1 MKLTIKGGLICVC
14 SYFVASIFA
23 QTTKEDMMMH
33 IDQTASN
40 YRAYSTD
47 FKHQTE
53 PPKGYKP
60 FYVSH
65 YGRHGSRY
73 HYSAIDFK
81 NMLEILEKADSA
93 NALTDLGISVKNRFA
108 AIYQDGK
115 LKAGDL
121 TQKGVEQH
129 KGIARRMVKNCP
141 MVFGG
146 KAKISAKSST
156 SVRCV
161 LSMDAFCQELKS
173 INPELQITNEASKR
187 LMSYICYE
195 DKEDQNKRMNDTL
208 WTRPFGDLH
217 YKLIHPARMMSVLF
231 KDKNYLDKNIDSVA
245 FMRKLYDIHSS
256 MQGMD
261 SLNIDFSD
269 VWTKEE
275 LFDNWRVQNAWWYAN
290 SGPCPLTLSK
300 NPLLAKNLLQ
310 NILNEAKKAVEGNG
324 DDATLR
330 FGHDMGILPLASLMG
345 MQGCDVK
352 TTDLENLHK
361 LWTDFR
367 IIPMGANI
375 QLIFYRHKKSGEV
388 LVKALLNENEVTLP
402 LAGYKAPYYK
412 WTDFYTYYSDIVSN
426 IVQSNEN

>member
-1 MKLTIKGGLICVC
+1 MKLFLKGGLFCIYSLMV
-14 SYFVASIFA
+14 SSIGA
-23 QTTKEDMMMH
+23 QTTKEEMMLH

-40 YRAYSTD
+40 YRAYSTN
-47 FKHQTE
+47 FKPQSKV
-53 PPKGYKP
+53 PKGYQA

-73 HYSAIDFK
+73 HYSATDFK
-81 NMLEILEKADSA
+81 NMLEILQKADSA
-93 NALTDLGISVKNRFA
+93 EALTELGVSVKNRFA
-108 AIYQDGK
+108 KIYEDGK
-115 LKAGDL
+115 MKAGDL

-141 MVFGG
+141 KVFKGE
-146 KAKISAKSST
+146 AKISAKSST

-161 LSMDAFCQELKS
+161 LSMDAFCQELKT
-173 INPELQITNEASKR
+173 INPKLQITNEASKR

-195 DKEDQNKRMNDTL
+195 EKEDQNKRMNDTL
-208 WTRPFGDLH
+208 WTKPFGELH
-217 YKLIHPARMMSVLF
+217 YRLIHPSRMMSVLF
-231 KDKNYLDKNIDSVA
+231 RDKEYMDKNIDSVA

-261 SLNIDFSD
+261 SLNIDFRD

-275 LFDNWRVQNAWWYAN
+275 LYNNWRVQNAWWYAN

-300 NPLLAKNLLQ
+300 NPLLARNLLK
-310 NILNEAKKAVEGNG
+310 NILDEAQKAVEGKG
-324 DDATLR
+324 DNASLR

-352 TTDLENLHK
+352 TTDLENLHTV
-361 LWTDFR
+361 WTDFR

-375 QLIFYRHKKSGEV
+375 QLIFYRHKKNKNV
-388 LVKALLNENEVTLP
+388 IVKALLNENEVTLP
-402 LAGYKAPYYK
+402 LKSDTAPYYN
-412 WTDFYTYYSDIVSN
+412 WEDFYRYYSNLLKATSIK
-426 IVQSNEN
+426 

>member
-1 MKLTIKGGLICVC
+1 MKFILKGGLIYFC
-14 SYFVASIFA
+14 SFFACSLFA
-23 QTTKEDMMMH
+23 QTTKEDMMSN
-33 IDQTASN
+33 IDQSASN

-47 FKHQTE
+47 FKPQTKV
-53 PPKGYKP
+53 PKGYNA

-73 HYSAIDFK
+73 HYSATDFK
-81 NMLEILEKADSA
+81 NMLTILEKADSA

-108 AIYQDGK
+108 QIYEDGK
-115 LKAGDL
+115 MKAGDL
-121 TQKGVEQH
+121 TQKGVQQH

-141 MVFGG
+141 NVFKG

-161 LSMDAFCQELKS
+161 LSMDAFCQELTS
-173 INPELQITNEASKR
+173 INPDLQITNEASKR

-195 DKEDQNKRMNDTL
+195 DKEDQNKRMNDTI
-208 WTRPFGDLH
+208 WTKPFGDMH
-217 YKLIHPARMMSVLF
+217 YKLIHPGRMMSVLF
-231 KDKNYLDKNIDSVA
+231 KDKAYLDKNIDSVA

-275 LFDNWRVQNAWWYAN
+275 LYNNWRVQNAWWYAN

-300 NPLLAKNLLQ
+300 NPHLAKNLLQ
-310 NILNEAKKAVEGNG
+310 NVLDEAVKAVSGKG

-352 TTDLENLHK
+352 TTDLENLHTV
-361 LWTDFR
+361 WTDFR
-367 IIPMGANI
+367 IIPMAANI
-375 QLIFYRHKKSGEV
+375 QLIFYRHKKNGDV

-402 LAGYKAPYYK
+402 LKSDIAPYYR
-412 WTDFYTYYSDIVSN
+412 WDDFYRYYSDLLK
-426 IVQSNEN
+426 